1 MTARKAA
8 FAIVQTV
15 LKGANLSQALTEY
28 RDSLADSRDR
38 ALVTTIATGTF
49 RWLAALDHIIEQVSR
64 RPPRQLDSEVMNV
77 LRLGVFQLLYLDKV
91 PASAA
96 VNESVHLIR
105 QVGKS
110 SASTFVNAVL
120 RRVAAKP
127 SHLLLPPEPTDA
139 DSIETKLD
147 YLSLTCSHPR
157 WLVERWLLR
166 HGLQDTIY
174 RVRFNNS
181 PPALTLRANRLH
193 IRRDDLAELL
203 DKQGVHTRPTEFAR
217 DGLVVVSGN
226 PYRIPVALQRLF
238 LAQDEASQLVAELV
252 APRAGENILDA
263 CAAPGGK
270 VTALAATLFSSGL
283 LVAGDIRPRRLK
295 LLQDLTTRL
304 GATKTRFVQLDLRTP
319 APFPAVF
326 DRVLVDAP
334 CSGLGILRRDPE
346 IRWRR
351 QPPDLKR
358 FAAMQLLITSHA
370 GATVRPGGHLI
381 YATCSGEPDENE
393 EVVSA
398 FLDTHPEFELV
409 PLEQLGSLPI
419 GLRRALDKQG
429 RIATTA
435 ATHNLESFFAATLRR
450 RRG

>member
-8 FAIVQTV
+8 YAIVQTV
-15 LKGANLSQALTEY
+15 TKGADLAQALTEY
-28 RDSLADSRDR
+28 RDNLVDSRDR
-38 ALVTTIATGTF
+38 ALVTTMATGTF
-49 RWLAALDHIIEQVSR
+49 RWLAVLDHVIGQVSR
-64 RPPRQLDSEVMNV
+64 RHTDRLDTEVINV

-105 QVGKS
+105 QLGKS

-127 SHLLLPPEPTDA
+127 SEFLLPLEPS
-139 DSIETKLD
+139 DSDSFETKLG

-166 HGLQDTIY
+166 HGLQDTVCQ
-174 RVRFNNS
+174 VRFNNT

-193 IRRDDLAELL
+193 IGREDLAELL
-203 DKQGVHTRPTEFAR
+203 DKQGVHTRPTEYAS

-226 PYRIPVALQRLF
+226 PYRIPVSLQRLF

-252 APRAGENILDA
+252 APHAGHNILDA

-270 VTALAATLFSSGL
+270 TTALAATLFSSGL
-283 LVAGDIRPRRLK
+283 LVAGEIRQRRLK
-295 LLQDLTTRL
+295 LLRELTSRL
-304 GATKTRFVQLDLRTP
+304 GATKTRLVQLDLRKP

-326 DRVLVDAP
+326 DRVLVDVP

-358 FAAMQLLITSHA
+358 FATMQLLITSHA

-381 YATCSGEPDENE
+381 YATCSSEPDENE

-398 FLDTHPEFELV
+398 FLDSHPEFESV
-409 PLEQLGSLPI
+409 PLEQLGSLPT

-435 ATHNLESFFAATLRR
+435 ATHNLESFFATTLRR
-450 RRG
+450 RRA